1 MMKGTKKP
9 LLVLLLSTLSS
20 VSVANSEA
28 AFAELTQATEQVK
41 QSKQAQYQEFEKYVD
56 ARLDEYEAWRD
67 AYTTQLDQQ
76 RLALIDRWGS
86 AELSDSSTEVTYS
99 ESNAVKRVV
108 DYENNTAVV
117 SVLVDPSMDQAQVS
131 QLIEA
136 QAQLSDGET
145 LDLTQAEVS
154 TANLDY
160 SVTQEQKEKKFII
173 EQTYAQMNEY
183 DIQADRLIAA
193 NIGVA
198 DDFIYQRAYRKK
210 MALLDEAKA
219 RIMVISQQYQAH
231 RQPLTN
237 SSTEQ
242 ATDQEVTA
250 PQAPKKIISYKVNL
264 PNNSL
269 ATRAKT
275 YQPLALEESGK
286 WALDPALVMA
296 IMHSESAFRPQ
307 AKSHVPAFGLMQIV
321 PTTAGHD
328 VNRRIRQ
335 IDAPMTEAD
344 LYQPDINVETGAA
357 YLHILNSSYL
367 KAITDDQSRLY
378 CTIAAYNTGAGN
390 VARTFNPDRSTNIRQ
405 AALIINQLTP
415 EQVYQRLIQHLPYDE
430 TKQYLQKVST
440 RMALYQPE

>member
-1 MMKGTKKP
+1 MKGTKKP

>member
-1 MMKGTKKP
+1 MKGTKKP

-154 TANLDY
+154 TANLDF

-405 AALIINQLTP
+405 AAVIINQLTP

>member
-160 SVTQEQKEKKFII
+160 SMTQEQKEKKFII

-344 LYQPDINVETGAA
+344 LYQPEINVETGAA

-405 AALIINQLTP
+405 AAVIINQLTP

>member
-1 MMKGTKKP
+1 MKGTKKP

-415 EQVYQRLIQHLPYDE
+415 EQVYQRLIQHLPYEE

>member
-1 MMKGTKKP
+1 MKGTKKP

-344 LYQPDINVETGAA
+344 LYQPEINVETGAA

-405 AALIINQLTP
+405 AAVIINQLTP

>member
-1 MMKGTKKP
+1 MKGTKKP

-160 SVTQEQKEKKFII
+160 SMTQEQKEKKFII

-344 LYQPDINVETGAA
+344 LYQPEINVETGAA

-405 AALIINQLTP
+405 AAVIINQLTP

>member
-1 MMKGTKKP
+1 MKGTKKP

-242 ATDQEVTA
+242 ATVQEVTA